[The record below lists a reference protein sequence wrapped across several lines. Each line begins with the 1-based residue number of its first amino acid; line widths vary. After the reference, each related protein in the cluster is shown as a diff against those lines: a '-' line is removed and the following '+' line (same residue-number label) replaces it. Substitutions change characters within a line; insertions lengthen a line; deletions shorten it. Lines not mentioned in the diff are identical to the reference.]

1 MKMISAHFP
10 GCGGCTSARLIA
22 AVAVLQLLA
31 CDQAPTRP
39 DATPLELR
47 GRAIALTV
55 DVGAGTVRQ
64 AGPGAMEGSVSGP
77 QYSLIGQ
84 REVVASVTNVTRTT
98 ASGHRV
104 LIRFDL
110 ALTNQLENSDLV
122 PSTFPAPPADEVVA
136 FPFSTDPAALFGLRV
151 IATGDWDGAPW
162 NFFND
167 AVCVGFTPTSDC
179 YRWEGF
185 GPTIPAGGTTP
196 GRTVGFHV
204 DASVTSFTVY
214 IVVAADIRERPPQP
228 PPPLPFPTGTVF
240 VSPTGTD
247 AAGGDVDDPVR
258 TITHA
263 IALSVGRGA
272 DRVVVSV
279 GVYRGSFQLAN
290 GVSVLGGYDPGFTR
304 RDLDAYRAVLTVAP
318 GEPVTSTVRCMSI
331 TTPTVLEGFTIMGPD
346 LTTPGAS
353 SHAIHVSDCGEA
365 LAVQNNV
372 IVGGRGGDGTDG
384 SDGSDGIQS
393 VNGQPGQAAVSYDA
407 SGAVP
412 VRLGGSGGISRVASG
427 GRGGDGS
434 EPFYDQQVG
443 SGMNGDELDR
453 GRGSGGLGGTSGQW
467 SSTLPN
473 ALVLPTP
480 PLQLA
485 GLNGEDGNGGSNGA
499 GGPGGGAAGEIIGG
513 TWIGGSGSF
522 GLTGNN
528 GAGGGGGGASGG
540 GEDDTQNPSGP
551 PDPFVGATGGG
562 GGSGK
567 EGGSGGQA
575 GHGGGGSFAIF
586 VHFSAPPAT
595 LPTITG
601 NALFIGRG
609 GRGGSGGKG
618 GIGGIG
624 GSGAPGGS
632 SGGIF
637 AAAPGGNGGN
647 GGDGGHGGGGGG
659 GGGGLACGIGAHL
672 QGASAPAW
680 AESNTIDTS
689 SGGGGA
695 GGKGGPSFGNPGN
708 NGAAGD
714 LTAVRTF

>member
-1 MKMISAHFP
+1 MKMISARFP
-10 GCGGCTSARLIA
+10 GIIGWLGGRLIA
-22 AVAVLQLLA
+22 AAAVLQLLA

-39 DATPLELR
+39 DTTPLELR

-55 DVGAGTVRQ
+55 DVGTGTVHQ
-64 AGPGAMEGSVSGP
+64 AGPGAMGGSVAGP
-77 QYSLIGQ
+77 QFSLIGE
-84 REVVASVTNVTRTT
+84 REVAASVTNVSTT

-122 PSTFPAPPADEVVA
+122 PSTFPASPADEVVA
-136 FPFSTDPAALFGLRV
+136 FPFSTTPAGLFGLKV

-167 AVCVGFTPTSDC
+167 AVCMVQTPFSDC

-185 GPTIPAGGTTP
+185 GATIPAGATTP
-196 GRTVGFHV
+196 ARSVGFSV

-247 AAGGDVDDPVR
+247 AGGGDLDHPVR
-258 TITHA
+258 TIAHA
-263 IALSVGRGA
+263 IALAVGHGA

-279 GVYRGSFQLAN
+279 GVYPGSFQLAN

-304 RDLDAYRAVLTVAP
+304 RELDAYRAVLTVAP
-318 GEPVTSTVRCMSI
+318 GEPVMSTIRCASI
-331 TTPTVLEGFTIMGPD
+331 TAVTALEGFTIIGPD
-346 LTTPGAS
+346 LTTPGTS
-353 SHAIHVSDCGEA
+353 SHAIHVSDCGDA
-365 LAVQNNV
+365 LTIQNNV
-372 IVGGRGGDGTDG
+372 IVGGRGGDGLEG
-384 SDGSDGIQS
+384 HEGSDGIPS
-393 VNGQPGQAAVSYDA
+393 VSGQPGQVAVSYDA
-407 SGAVP
+407 GGAVP
-412 VRLGGSGGISRVASG
+412 VRLGGSGGLSPVGPG
-427 GRGGDGS
+427 GHGGDGS

-443 SGMNGDELDR
+443 SGMSAIHNG
-453 GRGSGGLGGTSGQW
+453 GNGGLGGTSGQW

-473 ALVLPTP
+473 TLVLPTP
-480 PLQLA
+480 PRQLA
-485 GLNGEDGNGGSNGA
+485 GLNGEDGGDANNGV
-499 GGPGGGAAGEIIGG
+499 GGLGGGAAGEIIGG
-513 TWIGGSGSF
+513 TWRGASGSS
-522 GLTGNN
+522 GQTGNN
-528 GAGGGGGGASGG
+528 GSGGGGGGASGG
-540 GEDDTQNPSGP
+540 GQDDTQNSPGP
-551 PDPFVGATGGG
+551 PHPFVGATGGG
-562 GGSGK
+562 GGSGG

-575 GHGGGGSFAIF
+575 GQGGGGSFAIF

-601 NALFIGRG
+601 NVLFIGRG

-618 GIGGIG
+618 GIGRVG

-632 SGGIF
+632 SGGVF
-637 AAAPGGNGGN
+637 AAVPGGSGGQGGNGGQ
-647 GGDGGHGGGGGG
+647 GGGGGG
-659 GGGGLACGIGAHL
+659 GGGGLACGVGAHL

-689 SGGGGA
+689 SGGGGV
-695 GGKGGPSFGNPGN
+695 GGKGGASFGNPGN